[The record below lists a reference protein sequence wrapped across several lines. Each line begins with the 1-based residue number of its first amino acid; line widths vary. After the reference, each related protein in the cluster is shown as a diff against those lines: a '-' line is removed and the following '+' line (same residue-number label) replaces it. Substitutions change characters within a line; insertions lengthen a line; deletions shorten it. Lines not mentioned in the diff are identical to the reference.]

1 MSTDTEILEELRE
14 IKKLLTPAPPP
25 PPPSNLL
32 AEFKDFISKYKV
44 LGLAVAFILGLQ
56 LAALVQTLVSTL
68 IMPIVELF
76 LPADTPWESI
86 TFGVLRVG
94 EFLGALLTFIIV
106 AFVIF
111 IIMKIATKI
120 GID

>member
-1 MSTDTEILEELRE
+1 MR
-14 IKKLLTPAPPP
+14 KLLTPPPKPPP
-25 PPPSNLL
+25 PEGLL
-32 AEFKDFISKYKV
+32 NEFKDFLSKYKV

-56 LAALVQTLVSTL
+56 LAALVQALVNTL

-86 TFGVLRVG
+86 TIGVLRIG
-94 EFLGALLTFIIV
+94 EFLGQLLTFIIV

-111 IIMKIATKI
+111 LIMKAATKA
-120 GID
+120 GIN

>member
-1 MSTDTEILEELRE
+1 MSNDEMLEELRE
-14 IKKLLTPAPPP
+14 IRKLLTPAPKPP
-25 PPPSNLL
+25 PPGNLL

-56 LAALVQTLVSTL
+56 LAALVQTLVATL

-76 LPADTPWESI
+76 LPPDVPWEDI
-86 TFGVLRVG
+86 TFGVLRIG
-94 EFLGALLTFIIV
+94 AFLGALLTFIIV

-111 IIMKIATKI
+111 LIMKIATKI
-120 GID
+120 GIE